1 MRAILVIAWKDLKAL
16 LTAPTLYIIA
26 TFCTALWSYG
36 FMRNIMQFAERSMM
50 SGGAADAEGGLN
62 MHMTVFLFH
71 ISQINLLFIFVI
83 PALTMRL
90 IAEEKKLRTY
100 DLLLTS
106 PLTSTQIVV
115 GKFLAGFGAAAF
127 LTTLSFIYPLATAAV
142 ANIQFGPLFTSYLG
156 VLLVAAAYVA
166 VGLFASSLTESVV
179 LSVCMGLIFNLCLW
193 FISQGADFSNS
204 PAFMSVMEHISIGQ
218 HFMSFIKGSIK
229 LASSVFLLSL
239 VGLFVFLTQRV
250 VEASRWR

>member
-1 MRAILVIAWKDLKAL
+1 MRSIFVIAWKDLKAL

-50 SGGAADAEGGLN
+50 SGMSPGAEGGLN
-62 MHMTVFLFH
+62 MHMTVFLYH
-71 ISQINLLFIFVI
+71 ISQINLLFIFLI

-90 IAEEKKLRTY
+90 LAEEKKLRTY

-106 PLTSTQIVV
+106 PLTSTQITV

-127 LTTLSFIYPLATAAV
+127 LTTLSFLYPLATATFAKV
-142 ANIQFGPLFTSYLG
+142 QFGPLFTSYLG
-156 VLLVAAAYVA
+156 VLLVAGAYVA

-179 LSVCMGLIFNLCLW
+179 LSVCMGLVFNLCLW
-193 FISQGADFSNS
+193 FISQGSDFSDS
-204 PAFMSVMEHISIGQ
+204 PIFMSVMEHLSIGQ
-218 HFMSFIKGSIK
+218 HFMNFIKGAIK
-229 LASSVFLLSL
+229 LSSTVFLLS
-239 VGLFVFLTQRV
+239 VVTLFVFLTQRV

>member
-1 MRAILVIAWKDLKAL
+1 MRAIFVIAWKDLKAL

-36 FMRNIMQFAERSMM
+36 YMRNIMQFAERSMM
-50 SGGAADAEGGLN
+50 SGLAPGAEGGLN
-62 MHMTVFLFH
+62 LHMTVFLYH

-127 LTTLSFIYPLATAAV
+127 LTTLSFLYPLATATF
-142 ANIQFGPLFTSYLG
+142 ANVQFGPLLTSYLG
-156 VLLVAAAYVA
+156 VLLVAAVYVA

-179 LSVCMGLIFNLCLW
+179 LSVCMGLIFNLSLW
-193 FISQGADFSNS
+193 FISQGADFSNN
-204 PAFMSVMEHISIGQ
+204 PMFMSLMEHLSVGQ

-229 LASSVFLLSL
+229 LSSV
-239 VGLFVFLTQRV
+239 VFLSTV
-250 VEASRWR
+250 VAFFFFFSL

>member
-1 MRAILVIAWKDLKAL
+1 MRAIFVIAWKDLKAL
-16 LTAPTLYIIA
+16 LTSPTLYIIA

-36 FMRNIMQFAERSMM
+36 FMRNIMQFGERSMM
-50 SGGAADAEGGLN
+50 SGMAPGADSGLN
-62 MHMTVFLFH
+62 LHMTVFLYH

-90 IAEEKKLRTY
+90 LAEEKKLRTY

-127 LTTLSFIYPLATAAV
+127 LTSLSFLYPLFTATFASV
-142 ANIQFGPLFTSYLG
+142 QFGPLLTAYLG
-156 VLLVAAAYVA
+156 VLLVSAAYVA

-179 LSVCMGLIFNLCLW
+179 LSVCMGLIFNLSLW

-204 PAFMSVMEHISIGQ
+204 PMFMSVMEHLSVGN
-218 HFMSFIKGSIK
+218 HFMGFIKGSLK
-229 LASSVFLLSL
+229 LSSLVFFLSL
-239 VGLFVFLTQRV
+239 VAFFVFLTQRV